1 MEKKSPKGSKS
12 TRESMG
18 GRENCE
24 SRRER
29 NVRDSKILKD
39 TKEKRSEQRS
49 ERGSKTEH
57 ESRREHDRESRSE
70 RYSKSDRER
79 RKDSDEKYYY
89 ESKIERNSRNE
100 LEHRRQHESKSDREI
115 NNVKSSRDM
124 RDVKSDRESRDMKRS
139 NDNKTKKPDHK
150 TLMQDIKELIMR
162 ALECELSGHVLEARM
177 LYEESL
183 VKLQICTDNE
193 QNEDML
199 DSYRKYL
206 SSYEKHVQ
214 RLRDQIEQNLFS
226 CKITE
231 HIAIPEGS
239 RGRSYEKLI
248 GCYLNDKVSV
258 VHIYEPCL
266 TQSCHLEHF
275 INFVEVLVK
284 NCSNLMF
291 LRVITRASPKSS
303 NLQKDVLNDLREEL
317 DSGNISFNYQFDEQ
331 LKKPRIVFN
340 NGVVIRCRRG
350 LHIYKPLAKYYKL
363 GLYDFD
369 FRRCESAEVDIY
381 QGKPFSESIS
391 KSDRTDL
398 MESLLHA

>member
-1 MEKKSPKGSKS
+1 MDKNKETKSSKVIKDVKEKK
-12 TRESMG
+12 
-18 GRENCE
+18 
-24 SRRER
+24 
-29 NVRDSKILKD
+29 
-39 TKEKRSEQRS
+39 SEQRS
-49 ERGSKTEH
+49 ERGLKTEH

-70 RYSKSDRER
+70 RYTKSDRD
-79 RKDSDEKYYY
+79 RKYNC
-89 ESKIERNSRNE
+89 ESKSERNSRNE
-100 LEHRRQHESKSDREI
+100 LAHRREHESKSEREMR
-115 NNVKSSRDM
+115 NVKSLRDM
-124 RDVKSDRESRDMKRS
+124 RVVRSERESRDTKRS
-139 NDNKTKKPDHK
+139 SDNKTKKSDHK
-150 TLMQDIKELIMR
+150 ILMQDIKELIMC
-162 ALECELSGHVLEARM
+162 ALECELSGHTLEARM

-183 VKLQICTDNE
+183 VKLKICSANE
-193 QNEDML
+193 QNEDIL

-214 RLRDQIEQNLFS
+214 RLRDQIEQNMFS

-231 HIAIPEGS
+231 HIVIPEGS

-248 GCYLNDKVSV
+248 GCYLNEKVSV

-266 TQSCHLEHF
+266 TQSSHLEHF

-284 NCSNLMF
+284 NCSNLMY

-303 NLQKDVLNDLREEL
+303 NLQMDVLHDLREEL

-340 NGVVIRCRRG
+340 TGVVVRCRRG
-350 LHIYKPLAKYYKL
+350 LHIYKPLNKYYKL

-391 KSDRTDL
+391 KADRTDL
-398 MESLLHA
+398 VETLLHA